1 VTARDFWLSCGHHL
15 TDRDDDGR
23 LLVTDELLKA
33 YLARPELN
41 PPPEA
46 CAVER
51 RLHAALLAD
60 PRVPIA
66 GSDIAAI
73 ADTDARENW
82 QVLCAFRDHLLRH
95 RTLEA
100 AYLDLIHRDVGG
112 TPPLF
117 LDQLVHVI
125 LRNALDFCDDPFV
138 VRAGELLFRP
148 QRVALHE
155 GALIAADEDAIAG
168 AGTRPVSPLVSM
180 LGIPTRAE
188 IDVLTDDNAPDYWE
202 RSDRFDMA
210 LDLSAGGRGVAAL
223 GTVVEIWL
231 RHMLS
236 LGVSVEPLRE
246 LREAPL
252 TWYVGLDAEGTRIGD
267 SLWQGDPIDEA
278 TQRRLVALFRL
289 ALPDRA
295 DPVYLILAMTT
306 DKMLR
311 LKPQNLLTGLPG
323 GLAPVPP

>member
-1 VTARDFWLSCGHHL
+1 VRDFWLSSGHHL
-15 TDRDDDGR
+15 TDRDADRR

-46 CAVER
+46 CAAER
-51 RLHAALLAD
+51 ALHTALLAD
-60 PRVPIA
+60 PRCPIA
-66 GSDIAAI
+66 AGDIASI
-73 ADTDARENW
+73 ADAEARENW
-82 QVLCAFRDHLLRH
+82 QVMCAFRDHLLRH

-100 AYLDLIHRDVGG
+100 AYLDLVRRDVGG

-125 LRNALDFCDDPFV
+125 LRNALDEYDDPFV
-138 VRAGELLFRP
+138 VRAAELLFRP

-155 GALIAADEDAIAG
+155 GALIAADEEAIAG
-168 AGTRPVSPLVSM
+168 ADARPVSPLISM
-180 LGIPTRAE
+180 LGIPSRDE

-210 LDLSAGGRGVAAL
+210 LDLSAGGHGVAAL
-223 GTVVEIWL
+223 GAVVEIWL

-236 LGVSVEPLRE
+236 LDVSVEPLRE

-252 TWYVGLDAEGTRIGD
+252 TWYIGFDAEGTRIGD
-267 SLWQGDPIDEA
+267 ALWQGGKIDEA

-289 ALPDRA
+289 TLPDRA
-295 DPVYLILAMTT
+295 DPVYLILAMT
-306 DKMLR
+306 DEKMLR
-311 LKPQNLLTGLPG
+311 LKPQNLLTGLPTR
-323 GLAPVPP
+323 P